1 MEVGMNGL
9 RDKSLYLNVEF
20 RTIQPLLENCNSLN
34 LLQEDF
40 ERIWSDIWSMSDF
53 GNSYSCKKIGGD
65 GLDITDYGAVAIVEH
80 QVRITIE
87 FFTREIFNEFKKGY
101 KEEIDNWI
109 ESVNVENLFK
119 NFKPAILHSYNFKKI
134 K

>member
-87 FFTREIFNEFKKGY
+87 FFRREIFMNLRKVIRKK
-101 KEEIDNWI
+101 
-109 ESVNVENLFK
+109 
-119 NFKPAILHSYNFKKI
+119 
-134 K
+134 